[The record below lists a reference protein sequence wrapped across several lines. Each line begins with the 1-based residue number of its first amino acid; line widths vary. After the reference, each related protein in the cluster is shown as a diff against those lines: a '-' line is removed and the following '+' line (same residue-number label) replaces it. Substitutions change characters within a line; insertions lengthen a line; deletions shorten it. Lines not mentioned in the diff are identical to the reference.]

1 MTAPRIPTPEEL
13 DSNPELAILAALDSV
28 ARAARFAVIAIHP
41 PLRDPV
47 HDLTDPSSTDRPAS
61 PKTSERGGVKNA
73 FKPDLPLLKGV
84 CQNNLK
90 QRERDSG

>member
-13 DSNPELAILAALDSV
+13 DCNPELAILAALDSV

-47 HDLTDPSSTDRPAS
+47 HDLTDPRSTDRAAS
-61 PKTSERGGVKNA
+61 AIAHHVEH
-73 FKPDLPLLKGV
+73 LLV
-84 CQNNLK
+84 AVDDYRRAVEFDRVQD
-90 QRERDSG
+90 REPSSPF

>member
-1 MTAPRIPTPEEL
+1 MTSPRIPTPEEL

-47 HDLTDPSSTDRPAS
+47 HDLTDPCSTDRAA
-61 PKTSERGGVKNA
+61 TAIAHHAEHLIVAIDDYRRA
-73 FKPDLPLLKGV
+73 LEFDRI
-84 CQNNLK
+84 Q
-90 QRERDSG
+90 QREQSSPF